1 MHYISNFR
9 QFTEHLCYE
18 GDCDITITEGKGNIR
33 EKRVDW
39 NIVIY
44 QVQPEMVGVYRVCH
58 GPINDSQWLP
68 QQITIP
74 RRARHMHITP
84 KLTGKLRGQGGGAR
98 GSLIFLLSI
107 YIGQKGLDIAFYSK
121 FMKKAHFR
129 EQAATG
135 VTSLTV
141 AVPEGSRAELTLY
154 AVVVYHRRYWCTM
167 TQNEE
172 KLQFNIIEKNLVF
185 YFFSRTLNFKRLY
198 SVANTSGVYQFSCRG
213 EYQPTYDLMNNYY
226 GNMNKSLKISFVSG
240 LLKIPNSIQP

>member
-1 MHYISNFR
+1 
-9 QFTEHLCYE
+9 
-18 GDCDITITEGKGNIR
+18 
-33 EKRVDW
+33 
-39 NIVIY
+39 
-44 QVQPEMVGVYRVCH
+44 
-58 GPINDSQWLP
+58 
-68 QQITIP
+68 
-74 RRARHMHITP
+74 
-84 KLTGKLRGQGGGAR
+84 
-98 GSLIFLLSI
+98 
-107 YIGQKGLDIAFYSK
+107 
-121 FMKKAHFR
+121 MKKAHFR

-185 YFFSRTLNFKRLY
+185 HFFSRTLNFKRLY
-198 SVANTSGVYQFSCRG
+198 SVANASGMYQFSCRG

-240 LLKIPNSIQP
+240 LLKMSNSIQP